1 MANGE
6 KEYVTKLE
14 LIETQQKIERKV
26 TNKIDEVDKKV
37 DTLNDIVLPLVET
50 SKQTA
55 SNTNRMATTL
65 DEFTKEQRKTNGK
78 VYDRLHDH
86 DLSLNAL
93 GQETKAQTDIKKAN
107 ATITV
112 AVISGVTGLIIAIFN
127 LAPLLFE

>member
-14 LIETQQKIERKV
+14 LIGTQQKIERKV

-37 DTLNDIVLPLVET
+37 DTLNDIVLPLVES

-55 SNTNRMATTL
+55 SNTNRMATPL

-93 GQETKAQTDIKKAN
+93 GQETKAQTDIKKAHV
-107 ATITV
+107 TITV
-112 AVISGVTGLIIAIFN
+112 AVISGVAGLVISIFSIE
-127 LAPLLFE
+127 PLLFE

>member
-14 LIETQQKIERKV
+14 LIQTQQKIERKV
-26 TNKIDEVDKKV
+26 TDKIDEVDRKV
-37 DTLNDIVLPLVET
+37 DTLNDIVLPLVES
-50 SKQTA
+50 SKQTR
-55 SNTNRMATTL
+55 SDENRMATTL
-65 DEFTKEQRKTNGK
+65 DEFTKEQRKKNGK
-78 VYDRLHDH
+78 VYDRLHEH